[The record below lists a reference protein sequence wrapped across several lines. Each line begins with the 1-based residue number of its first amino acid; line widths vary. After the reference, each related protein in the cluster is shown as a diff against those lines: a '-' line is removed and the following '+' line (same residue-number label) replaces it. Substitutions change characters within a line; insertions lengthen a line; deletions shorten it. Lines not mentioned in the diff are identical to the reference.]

1 MNGRRGFFFFRLY
14 GRSLFLYIYCYSHIR
29 FFRSLIYGYVL
40 IVLLLKKLF
49 SESLF
54 FRSRLVLLMTLLPSL
69 PCAPMF

>member
-54 FRSRLVLLMTLLPSL
+54 F
-69 PCAPMF
+69 